1 MTAFASIPRTRRER
15 LRMAGFLFVLVC
27 GFACTYVMMEP
38 YPSPILPGF
47 ARVPHEQDTVN
58 MEEPRIVIMQDD
70 HAGATIS
77 AQELFANTDNVNP
90 IELLR
95 TTFYHE
101 QKSTVIAAAEGTGL
115 YHSLKAF
122 RRSTRTWF
130 ANAVPSI
137 ARSLRRN
144 GSVPA
149 STQRWLFARVATLR
163 PALHARTVRIEWYE
177 TDATVPFDVVE
188 VGAP

>member
-1 MTAFASIPRTRRER
+1 
-15 LRMAGFLFVLVC
+15 MAGFLFVLVC
-27 GFACTYVMMEP
+27 GFACTYVVMEP

-47 ARVPHEQDTVN
+47 ARVPDEQDTVN
-58 MEEPRIVIMQDD
+58 MEEPRIVIVQDD
-70 HAGATIS
+70 HVGATIT
-77 AQELFANTDNVNP
+77 AQELFATTRNVNA

-101 QKSTVIAAAEGTGL
+101 QESPVIARAEGTGL
-115 YHSLKAF
+115 YHALKAF
-122 RRSTRTWF
+122 RRITRDWL
-130 ANAVPSI
+130 ASAVPSV

-149 STQRWLFARVATLR
+149 STRQWLFARIATLR

-188 VGAP
+188 VTAP